1 MVKREPVRP
10 SPKLLALLREFQ
22 QIAALAGYLTHVMDA
37 PQLRMLF
44 TLYARIM
51 APTEAA
57 ALAAI
62 PDLQAWCDKVGLDLR
77 EGSSSAVLPPQV
89 LMATP
94 QPLPSGM
101 WLLVATMNFNTKVTD
116 ASYQRVRTA
125 VLRAYQRAVVL
136 REKGLE
142 VAMHMLEAPA
152 SEDPLSTAQISLLDL
167 PPMEPGDVVPGEEAA
182 GEEPAEAASPAGTP
196 EEGPGAG

>member
-10 SPKLLALLREFQ
+10 SPKLLALLKDFQ
-22 QIAALAGYLTHVMDA
+22 QIAAMAGYLTHVMDA

-51 APTEAA
+51 APTEEA
-57 ALAAI
+57 ALAAV
-62 PDLQAWCDKVGLDLR
+62 PDLQAWCERVGTDLR

-89 LMATP
+89 LIANP

-125 VLRAYQRAVVL
+125 VLRAYQRAMIL
-136 REKGLE
+136 RDKGLD
-142 VAMHMLEAPA
+142 VAKHLLEQPESWDAV
-152 SEDPLSTAQISLLDL
+152 STAQIPLIAVPAADPEL
-167 PPMEPGDVVPGEEAA
+167 PLPEASEPEDVPASEGEPG
-182 GEEPAEAASPAGTP
+182 PA
-196 EEGPGAG
+196 

>member
-10 SPKLLALLREFQ
+10 SPKLLALLKDFQ
-22 QIAALAGYLTHVMDA
+22 QIAAMAGYLTHVMDA

-44 TLYARIM
+44 TLYARIL
-51 APTEAA
+51 APTEEA

-62 PDLQAWCDKVGLDLR
+62 PDLQAWCDRVGTDLR

-89 LMATP
+89 LVANP

-142 VAMHMLEAPA
+142 VARHLLEQPESWEVA
-152 SEDPLSTAQISLLDL
+152 STAEIPLLAVPVL
-167 PPMEPGDVVPGEEAA
+167 EPGPEAEPLPQESGGTAFGAPEEAGPA
-182 GEEPAEAASPAGTP
+182 AEP
-196 EEGPGAG
+196 

>member
-10 SPKLLALLREFQ
+10 SPKLLALLKDFQ
-22 QIAALAGYLTHVMDA
+22 QIAAMAGYLTHVMDA

-51 APTEAA
+51 APTEEAA
-57 ALAAI
+57 RAAV
-62 PDLQAWCDKVGLDLR
+62 PDLQAWCDRVGTDLR

-89 LMATP
+89 LIANP

-101 WLLVATMNFNTKVTD
+101 WLLVATMNFNSKVTD

-125 VLRAYQRAVVL
+125 VLRAYQRAVIL
-136 REKGLE
+136 REKGLD
-142 VAMHMLEAPA
+142 VARHLLEQPEAWDA
-152 SEDPLSTAQISLLDL
+152 VSTAQIPLLAVPATDPDL
-167 PPMEPGDVVPGEEAA
+167 PMPEAAEPEEAPAAEGEPG
-182 GEEPAEAASPAGTP
+182 PA
-196 EEGPGAG
+196 